1 MKILVVNEK
10 SSFSEIIRDA
20 IQNVSDKIICDIV
33 NTTEEALKK
42 REEEDYDLLIVE
54 FEMFN
59 NNLKLL
65 EKISKDKKV
74 VILSDNE
81 NSAKRESLFSIEINL
96 VDYIIKSDSTFIDYL
111 SKIINRLL
119 RNDYINLLFVGNN
132 IVLRDRIEK
141 ILEIQNYTFCSATD
155 HVEALEVLEREHIDL
170 ILCDYDILEEEGVFF
185 VQVLREKYSME
196 DLPIVIMSNFN
207 KDVNI
212 ERYLKAGA
220 NDYIHK
226 PFDKDSLLC
235 RLNLNIENKL
245 LLEKTQSCYLIDN
258 QTGLYSFNFFQ
269 ESGKKMLNAAR
280 RETIPMAV
288 AIIEIDNFSDI
299 VDILKYKSYEVLK
312 HLATIVTTSLR
323 SSDVIGRYSGEKIV
337 VLMTNTPVK
346 NAFLVI
352 DRLRKNIKNLP
363 YIMDNGDEINY
374 TISGGVAGT
383 KDIYDLNILIDK
395 ADEYL
400 YRAKRYGMDRVEV
413 DE

>member
-33 NTTEEALKK
+33 NRPEDALKK
-42 REEEDYDLLIVE
+42 REEEDYDLLI
-54 FEMFN
+54 FELELFD

-74 VILSDNE
+74 VILSDSE

-245 LLEKTQSCYLIDN
+245 LLEKTQSCYLIDT

-383 KDIYDLNILIDK
+383 KDVYDLNILIDK